1 MTSNSTFSDR
11 VSFSGKVVMVTG
23 AAAGIG
29 RAVANRAIVQGA
41 AGVALLDLAQDPL
54 SEIERGAPDGARLL
68 SLVTD
73 VTLRDQVLDAVAR
86 TTDQLGVPDVLV
98 NTAGNVS
105 SGEFA
110 TLSDEEWKATLD
122 SHLKGTFLVSQAV
135 LAGMVPRGTGGTIVS
150 VASVAG
156 KRGGGFLGKAAYSTA
171 KAGVMGLTK
180 AMAREMSPHGI
191 RVNAVNPGL
200 TDTVRLTTLRA
211 DPEIWAKCMAA
222 VPLGRVADPDEI
234 AAAIQ
239 FLASEAA
246 SYITGETMNVDGG
259 IMME

>member
-1 MTSNSTFSDR
+1 
-11 VSFSGKVVMVTG
+11 
-23 AAAGIG
+23 
-29 RAVANRAIVQGA
+29 
-41 AGVALLDLAQDPL
+41 
-54 SEIERGAPDGARLL
+54 
-68 SLVTD
+68 
-73 VTLRDQVLDAVAR
+73 
-86 TTDQLGVPDVLV
+86 
-98 NTAGNVS
+98 
-105 SGEFA
+105 
-110 TLSDEEWKATLD
+110 
-122 SHLKGTFLVSQAV
+122 
-135 LAGMVPRGTGGTIVS
+135 
-150 VASVAG
+150 
-156 KRGGGFLGKAAYSTA
+156 
-171 KAGVMGLTK
+171 MGLTK
-180 AMAREMSPHGI
+180 AMAREMSPYGI

>member
-1 MTSNSTFSDR
+1 MTPSSTFSSR
-11 VSFSGKVVMVTG
+11 ISFSGKVVMVTG

-29 RAVANRAIVQGA
+29 RAVATRAIAQGA
-41 AGVALLDLAQDPL
+41 SGVTLLDLAHDAL
-54 SEIERGAPDGARLL
+54 VEIEQSTSSGNVL
-68 SLVTD
+68 SLAVD
-73 VTLRDQVLDAVAR
+73 VTKHDQVLDAVAQTSGR
-86 TTDQLGVPDVLV
+86 FGVPDVLV

-105 SGEFA
+105 SGVFA

-122 SHLKGTFLVSQAV
+122 SHLKVTFLVSQAV
-135 LAGMVPRGTGGTIVS
+135 LAGMTERGEGGSIVS

-211 DPEIWAKCMAA
+211 DPEVWAKCMAA

-239 FLASEAA
+239 FLASDAA
-246 SYITGETMNVDGG
+246 SYITGETMNIDGG

>member
-1 MTSNSTFSDR
+1 MTPNSTFSSR
-11 VSFSGKVVMVTG
+11 ISFAGKVVMVTG

-29 RAVANRAIVQGA
+29 RAVAARAISQGA
-41 AGVALLDLAQDPL
+41 AGVAMLDLATDAL
-54 SEIERGAPDGARLL
+54 AEIEQSAPSGAGLL
-68 SLVTD
+68 SLAVD
-73 VTLRDQVLDAVAR
+73 VTQHDQVLDAMTQTSER
-86 TTDQLGVPDVLV
+86 FGVPDVLV

-105 SGEFA
+105 SGAFA

-122 SHLKGTFLVSQAV
+122 SHLKGTFLVSQTV
-135 LAGMVPRGTGGTIVS
+135 LAGMTARGEGGSVVS